1 MRDMSANIYEEL
13 NRAIA
18 ALGSTISTVRY
29 GDNRGGIVPVSAM
42 PEALAL
48 IADAASIITYFDG
61 LNHPL
66 KVELGKEWFD
76 DPQVPEKVEGEWF
89 DDPQVPE
96 MESTD
101 DLMRKFF
108 PDSREDLGSSLE
120 E

>member
-1 MRDMSANIYEEL
+1 H
-13 NRAIA
+13 A

-29 GDNRGGIVPVSAM
+29 GDSRGGIVPVAAM

-48 IADAASIITYFDG
+48 IADAASIITYFDR

-66 KVELGKEWFD
+66 T
-76 DPQVPEKVEGEWF
+76 KVEGEWF
-89 DDPQVPE
+89 DDPQVPG

-108 PDSREDLGSSLE
+108 PDSWEDLGSSLE